1 MGEHTMARLLL
12 QVQSPNRGQGSRS
25 APEPAR
31 TELVAGD
38 DLSVLTDR
46 AAALTRALT
55 VASAA
60 GVAARGF

>member
-12 QVQSPNRGQGSRS
+12 QVASPNRGQGSRS
-25 APEPAR
+25 VFEPACAVP
-31 TELVAGD
+31 VAGD

-46 AAALTRALT
+46 AAAVTRAPA

-60 GVAARGF
+60 GVAARGV